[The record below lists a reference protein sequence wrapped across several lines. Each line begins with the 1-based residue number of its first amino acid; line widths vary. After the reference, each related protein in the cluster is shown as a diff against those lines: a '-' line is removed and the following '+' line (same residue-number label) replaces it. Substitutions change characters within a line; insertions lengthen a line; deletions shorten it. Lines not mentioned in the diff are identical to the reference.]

1 MLRTTINVNGVE
13 YRLAQGRD
21 VDEVKRASVA
31 AVRANGDLVDVVV
44 VGNRL
49 VSILMSP
56 GVPITFE
63 SIEVDDDPRD
73 DGDLDSP
80 FTAPAEVFDY

>member
-1 MLRTTINVNGVE
+1 MLRTTINVYGVE

-56 GVPITFE
+56 GVPIT
-63 SIEVDDDPRD
+63 
-73 DGDLDSP
+73 
-80 FTAPAEVFDY
+80 